1 MNKKSLAALVA
12 LMTMTFAASPV
23 HAKIFD
29 LSVFTSQSVD
39 GGNTFISSNFAQLF
53 ASSYIS
59 SNVSGLVS
67 FEWKFSAHDYLPF
80 NDYGYVSFNGGVE
93 NVLSNVAA
101 VGNYGD
107 SGWQTYTL
115 ATPFTG
121 NLVLGVNNS
130 IDFAADSEL
139 NIRNVAAVPE
149 PEEWAMMA
157 VSIPLVGWQIRRKQK
172 ALALMS

>member
-1 MNKKSLAALVA
+1 M
-12 LMTMTFAASPV
+12 
-23 HAKIFD
+23 
-29 LSVFTSQSVD
+29 
-39 GGNTFISSNFAQLF
+39 
-53 ASSYIS
+53 
-59 SNVSGLVS
+59 S
-67 FEWKFSAHDYLPF
+67 FEWKFSAHDYLPY
-80 NDYGYVSFNGGVE
+80 NDYGYVSLNGGAE
-93 NVLSNVAA
+93 NVLSSVAT

-107 SGWQTYTL
+107 SDWQTYTL
-115 ATPFTG
+115 ATPFSG